1 MTSDR
6 SASPSGV
13 RLSCVVAL
21 TAGAT
26 LGLGALCATPLAM
39 TGTGGTGAIDTVA
52 LAADTAAP
60 SVTLGNRSVK
70 QGGEVPFTAT
80 GFPAGGTLS
89 VKFDDKTLLRQFTVG
104 DDGSVS
110 GSVTVPA
117 DASVGGGH
125 WLRFLAPQSSV
136 RSDELTVTAAA
147 PVPTPAPTPPQ
158 TSKPTPAPSPSAV
171 AGPALKLTS
180 GAEVAAGGKVS
191 FTLSGFV
198 KGQGITVKLDDDEI
212 LARWPDA
219 VKADGT
225 FSGTV
230 TVPASVPAG
239 KHWLRVLA
247 PAPATSLKADI
258 TVTTSTGS
266 GSSGGSAGGSSGSG
280 GGTGSGTGGAAS
292 AGGSSGTTGG
302 SGSGGATTGTSAT
315 ITAGSRVAAGGRV
328 SFRVTGFPAGQQLTV
343 KLDDSKI
350 LGQWTVGADG
360 SYSGGVTVPADTDK
374 GAHWLRFL
382 APNPP
387 TSHRANFT
395 VTSGASGTAASG
407 APGTS
412 ATGSAPTSAPA
423 AWGAPVS
430 ATNGAGA
437 KAEITAGRVRPGGTL
452 HFKVTGFPAGQKVT
466 VKLDDEAVLGQWD
479 IDDIGTHEGD
489 VTVPVNTSAGGH
501 WLRFLAPNPP
511 TTLKVAFTVVTTSG
525 EAATSASAS
534 GTTGPDVSPKTLA
547 AASVESPVS
556 YATIA
561 WSAAAAAAGGAAGAA
576 ATTYFVVR
584 RRSVGAPAAGPVA
597 DA

>member
-13 RLSCVVAL
+13 RLSRVVTL

-39 TGTGGTGAIDTVA
+39 TGTGGTGATDTVA

-104 DDGSVS
+104 DDGSIS

-125 WLRFLAPQSSV
+125 WLRFLAPRTSV

-171 AGPALKLTS
+171 DGPALKLTS
-180 GAEVAAGGKVS
+180 GTEVAAGGKVS

-258 TVTTSTGS
+258 TVTSPTG
-266 GSSGGSAGGSSGSG
+266 SGSG
-280 GGTGSGTGGAAS
+280 GGSADGSSGGGGGTGGAAG

-302 SGSGGATTGTSAT
+302 SGSGGATTGASAT

-343 KLDDSKI
+343 KLDDGKI
-350 LGQWTVGADG
+350 LGQWTVGTDG
-360 SYSGGVTVPADTDK
+360 SYSGGVTVPADTAE
-374 GAHWLRFL
+374 GA
-382 APNPP
+382 
-387 TSHRANFT
+387 
-395 VTSGASGTAASG
+395 
-407 APGTS
+407 
-412 ATGSAPTSAPA
+412 
-423 AWGAPVS
+423 
-430 ATNGAGA
+430 
-437 KAEITAGRVRPGGTL
+437 
-452 HFKVTGFPAGQKVT
+452 
-466 VKLDDEAVLGQWD
+466 
-479 IDDIGTHEGD
+479 
-489 VTVPVNTSAGGH
+489 H

-511 TTLKVAFTVVTTSG
+511 TTLKVAFSVVTLG
-525 EAATSASAS
+525 EAATS
-534 GTTGPDVSPKTLA
+534 GTTAPDTSPKTLA

-576 ATTYFVVR
+576 FTTYLVVR
-584 RRSVGAPAAGPVA
+584 RRSVGNPTAGPAA